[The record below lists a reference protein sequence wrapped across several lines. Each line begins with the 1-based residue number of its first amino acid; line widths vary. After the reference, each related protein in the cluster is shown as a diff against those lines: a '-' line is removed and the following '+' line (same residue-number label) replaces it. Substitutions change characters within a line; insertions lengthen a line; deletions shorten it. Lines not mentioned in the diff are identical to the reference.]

1 MIRSRGIDDTGGQM
15 NLRDEIAKILADWYA
30 NEEGYQTGADL
41 ILTLPVE
48 IIEICTSDNRKENC
62 AEHMGREE
70 CTLQAPTDGIRR
82 CKGAL
87 KRIVP
92 LREVIEGKA
101 RKV

>member
-1 MIRSRGIDDTGGQM
+1 MS
-15 NLRDEIAKILADWYA
+15 LRDEIAEIIEKSVIKTFNRFQGNWAEETTDRILA
-30 NEEGYQTGADL
+30 
-41 ILTLPVE
+41 LPVE

-70 CTLQAPTDGIRR
+70 CTLQAPKDGIRR